1 MDVIGMGARMV
12 GRMSRMSPA
21 GILFVGGAAVL
32 AFPAVRHGLRS
43 AAVVTTRGVLA
54 VTDTLQSTA
63 AMMREGMED
72 IVAEARAASE
82 EQRTLM
88 GTARTHGRRMAINA
102 AAGALAV
109 REGLRNIVE
118 EAKETRTAASP
129 EESPATMLT
138 VTYPE
143 MDAAEEPGDNNEPSS
158 PRRRRSRS
166 PEL

>member
-1 MDVIGMGARMV
+1 MDVIGMGSRMV

-21 GILFVGGAAVL
+21 GMLLVGGAAIF

-43 AAVVTTRGVLA
+43 AAVMTTRGVLA
-54 VTDTLQSTA
+54 VADTLQGTA
-63 AMMREGMED
+63 ASMREGVED

-82 EQRTLM
+82 EQRTFLE
-88 GTARTHGRRMAINA
+88 TAKAHGRRAAINA
-102 AAGALAV
+102 AAGAMAV

-118 EAKETRTAASP
+118 EARTTASP

-143 MDAAEEPGDNNEPSS
+143 TDAAEEPGEDDDRPT

>member
-1 MDVIGMGARMV
+1 MDIIGMGTRMA

-21 GILFVGGAAVL
+21 GMLLVGGAAVL

-43 AAVVTTRGVLA
+43 AAVMTTRSVLA
-54 VTDTLQSTA
+54 VADTLQSTA
-63 AMMREGMED
+63 ASIREGMED

-82 EQRTLM
+82 EQRDFM
-88 GTARTHGRRMAINA
+88 ASARDHGRRMAINA
-102 AAGALAV
+102 AAGAMAV
-109 REGLRNIVE
+109 REGLRDIVE
-118 EAKETRTAASP
+118 AAKEARATAS

-143 MDAAEEPGDNNEPSS
+143 MDASEEPGDDNEPPT

-166 PEL
+166 TEL

>member
-1 MDVIGMGARMV
+1 MNVIGMGTRMF

-21 GILFVGGAAVL
+21 GMLLVGGAAVL
-32 AFPAVRHGLRS
+32 AFPAVRYGLRS
-43 AAVVTTRGVLA
+43 AAVMTTRGMLA
-54 VTDTLQSTA
+54 ITDSLQSATA
-63 AMMREGMED
+63 SMREGMED
-72 IVAEARAASE
+72 IVAEARTASE
-82 EQRTLM
+82 EQRTFM
-88 GTARTHGRRMAINA
+88 STARTHGRRMAINA
-102 AAGALAV
+102 AAGAIAV

-118 EAKETRTAASP
+118 EARDARATTA

-143 MDAAEEPGDNNEPSS
+143 MDASEEATVDEEPPT